1 MVCITGKIELAVL
14 HAAAAAPSSCGARE
28 LPLGLAVVK
37 RPDCRDESG
46 LGFTSMPT
54 LLKDTHGITEP
65 RMTAVPPTMASRA
78 SGAFGDMAGRSST
91 RSCHPGAWHGPRRIR
106 LPAGRSRPSSR
117 CRRPAGRR
125 IEPRCPGSHLV
136 CTALGPRRDIR
147 SAPVPAGPAVGAR
160 LPVGHELSRPALG
173 PVEVARCSC
182 GCHFVSLVCGPITLH
197 LRDRG
202 ADRFAR
208 LTKFFWAKCSARRIS
223 PLPRK
228 S

>member
-91 RSCHPGAWHGPRRIR
+91 RSCHPGAGTGHEGSGCQPGGAAH
-106 LPAGRSRPSSR
+106 PAGAGGQPGGGLNRVVLAVILSAPPWGPAVTSDRPRSRPVPPLA
-117 CRRPAGRR
+117 PAFQSAMNFLAQ
-125 IEPRCPGSHLV
+125 PL
-136 CTALGPRRDIR
+136 AR
-147 SAPVPAGPAVGAR
+147 SKSPAVA
-160 LPVGHELSRPALG
+160 V
-173 PVEVARCSC
+173 VATS
-182 GCHFVSLVCGPITLH
+182 
-197 LRDRG
+197 
-202 ADRFAR
+202 
-208 LTKFFWAKCSARRIS
+208 S
-223 PLPRK
+223 PWSVVR
-228 S
+228 